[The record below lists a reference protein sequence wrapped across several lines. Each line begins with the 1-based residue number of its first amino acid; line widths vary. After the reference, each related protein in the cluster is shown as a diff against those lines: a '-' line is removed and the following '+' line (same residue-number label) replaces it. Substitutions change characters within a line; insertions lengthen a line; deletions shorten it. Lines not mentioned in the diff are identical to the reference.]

1 MLCCVLLT
9 MVTALGCA
17 RTMTIIPD
25 IQLLEHNKS
34 LYTPVKTC
42 RSASVDVDILL
53 FGRTQDPARDMW
65 TKDALIL
72 ITVKKLERVL
82 PQDAQTPLTLAW
94 FHTTERNPKTGTR
107 IERTFTDF
115 PNVIHDPVL
124 EPSAEPQ
131 SPGEFRHHMR
141 EQYKKF
147 LLNIIPDSPL
157 DMRTLYRII
166 MEITPAYSAV
176 IESCV

>member
-1 MLCCVLLT
+1 

-94 FHTTERNPKTGTR
+94 FHTAERDQKTGTR

-115 PNVIHDPVL
+115 PVVIYDPVL
-124 EPSAEPQ
+124 EPSAEPK
-131 SPGEFRHHMR
+131 SPEEFQRRMK
-141 EQYKKF
+141 EQYQKF
-147 LLNIIPDSPL
+147 LLDIVPDRPL
-157 DMRTLYRII
+157 DIRTLWRII
-166 MEITPAYSAV
+166 SEIMPAYSAL
-176 IESCV
+176 IESCVYGF